1 MIYLVR
7 HTKPAVKSGTCYGWT
22 DLDVDTSF
30 NEELKIIK
38 EKTGNID
45 NFKFHSSPLIR
56 CSKLAAA
63 LANENTINFDERLKE
78 LSFGKWEGLE
88 WDKIPEDEM
97 KVWGTDFINNTVP
110 EGESYQEML
119 VRVKEFWDTVNINED
134 TVIVAHDGVLR
145 AILYFLLEMKKE
157 NVFRIN
163 LEYGA
168 VIKISPWMNDH
179 CKISFL

>member
-7 HTKPAVKSGTCYGWT
+7 HTKPAVKLGTCYGWT

-30 NEELKIIK
+30 NEELKVIK
-38 EKTGNID
+38 DKTDNID
-45 NFKFHSSPLIR
+45 NFKFYSSPLTR
-56 CSKLAAA
+56 CSKLAIA
-63 LANENTINFDERLKE
+63 LAGNKPINYDDRLKE
-78 LSFGKWEGLE
+78 LNFGKWETLE
-88 WDKIPEDEM
+88 WNKIPEDEM
-97 KVWGTDFINNTVP
+97 KVWGEDYINNTVP
-110 EGESYQEML
+110 GGESYQNML
-119 VRVKEFWDTVNINED
+119 NRVKEFWDTIDINKD

-145 AILYFLLEMKKE
+145 AILYFLLEIKKE

-168 VIKISPWMNDH
+168 VIKITPWMKEH